1 MNLAVDERLAREVAT
16 LVSADVRTVRRV
28 MRNEP
33 VRGLVGQRIQA
44 ELEKRGYHNPR
55 PTDLSK

>member
-1 MNLAVDERLAREVAT
+1 M
-16 LVSADVRTVRRV
+16 VSADVRTVRRV

-44 ELEKRGYHNPR
+44 ELEKRAYHRPR
-55 PTDLSK
+55 PTQLSKY